1 MLRDEPAEYA
11 SDVWAFGCILFQILT
26 GKPPFRAATDYLT
39 FQKILKLS
47 YELPEDVDAD
57 AKSFIEGVLVRHA
70 PPVSQGID

>member
-1 MLRDEPAEYA
+1 MLRNEPAEYA
-11 SDVWAFGCILFQILT
+11 SDVWAFGCILYQILT

-57 AKSFIEGVLVRHA
+57 AKSLIEGVLVRHA